1 MCFEVERADCGQIR
15 NTMKKYTADAGRGSA
30 LEISIYNDLR
40 EFLISHYYAN
50 PKSTN
55 GYEKGVGLY
64 GLRIVWS
71 GQIVRCG
78 LAYNLLLT

>member
-1 MCFEVERADCGQIR
+1 MCFEVERGDCDQIR
-15 NTMKKYTADAGRGSA
+15 NTMKKYNADAGRGSCA

-50 PKSTN
+50 PKSSTN

-64 GLRIVWS
+64 GLWIVWS
-71 GQIVRCG
+71 DSSMRF
-78 LAYNLLLT
+78 